1 MSLSGP
7 APVPPRSTPQGASV
21 TPDDKVPAAADPVL
35 ARFGRA
41 GATAG
46 AVASAGA
53 EQLRQ
58 MTPAMFTRTP
68 LRWLKG
74 WWTVAQFGA
83 QMLVLMLSPSSYRR
97 SQHQA
102 LYYQLHAASMP
113 LLPGFTAMSAVLSL
127 VIIRIV
133 VATAQSYG
141 LSQYALDVLVRTL
154 VLELLPLLVA
164 LYVALRFTMPAG
176 EAVAE
181 LRERGQ
187 LQALWQA
194 GGDPARDVL
203 LPRVLGGVFAVVLLA
218 ALSAVMAL
226 VMTYVTLYG
235 FTSWGLAAYTRD
247 VGQVFNPAAT
257 VILCMKAFFFSLVVA
272 ILPLAPDPRHDGA
285 ALQRRDEINQLGRL
299 FALILLIE
307 VLSLVG
313 NYY

>member
-1 MSLSGP
+1 MTDQDN
-7 APVPPRSTPQGASV
+7 AQASA
-21 TPDDKVPAAADPVL
+21 TSDPVL
-35 ARFGRA
+35 ARFARA
-41 GATAG
+41 SVAAG
-46 AVASAGA
+46 AVAGASA
-53 EQLRQ
+53 ERLLQLA
-58 MTPAMFTRTP
+58 PAMLTRTP
-68 LRWLKG
+68 VRWLLG
-74 WWTVAQFGA
+74 WWMVAQFAA

-97 SQHQA
+97 SQHPA
-102 LYYQLHAASMP
+102 LYHQLHAASVP
-113 LLPGFTAMSAVLSL
+113 LLPGFVAMSAVLSL

-133 VATAQSYG
+133 VASAQSYG

-181 LRERGQ
+181 LREQGQ
-187 LQALWQA
+187 LQALWRS

-203 LPRVLGGVFAVVLLA
+203 LPRVLGGVFSVVLLA
-218 ALSAVMAL
+218 ALSAIMAL
-226 VMTYVTLYG
+226 LMTYVTLYG
-235 FTSWGLAAYTRD
+235 FTSLGFSAYTRD

-257 VILCMKAFFFSLVVA
+257 VILCMKAFFFSLVVT
-272 ILPLAPDPRHDGA
+272 ILPMAPDPRRDGA
-285 ALQRRDEINQLGRL
+285 ALRRRDEISQLGRL

>member
-1 MSLSGP
+1 MTEAQNP
-7 APVPPRSTPQGASV
+7 STRA
-21 TPDDKVPAAADPVL
+21 TADPVL
-35 ARFGRA
+35 ARFAR
-41 GATAG
+41 AG
-46 AVASAGA
+46 AVASATA
-53 EQLRQ
+53 SASADQLLQ
-58 MTPAMFTRTP
+58 MAPAMLTQTP
-68 LRWLKG
+68 IRWLRG
-74 WWTVAQFGA
+74 WWAVAQFGA

-97 SQHQA
+97 SQHPA
-102 LYYQLHAASMP
+102 LYYQLHAASVP
-113 LLPGFTAMSAVLSL
+113 ILPGFIAMSALLSL

-181 LRERGQ
+181 LREQGQ
-187 LQALWQA
+187 LQALWHA

-218 ALSAVMAL
+218 ALSAIMAL

-235 FTSWGLAAYTRD
+235 FTNWGFASYTRD

-285 ALQRRDEINQLGRL
+285 SLQRRDEINQLGRL

>member
-1 MSLSGP
+1 MP
-7 APVPPRSTPQGASV
+7 
-21 TPDDKVPAAADPVL
+21 DPVL
-35 ARFGRA
+35 ARYARVGAA
-41 GATAG
+41 GAAAG
-46 AVASAGA
+46 ADQFL
-53 EQLRQ
+53 QLA
-58 MTPAMFTRTP
+58 PALLTRTP
-68 LRWLKG
+68 VRWLRG
-74 WWTVAQFGA
+74 WWLVAQFGA

-97 SQHQA
+97 SQRPA
-102 LYYQLHAASMP
+102 LYFQLHAASVP
-113 LLPGFTAMSAVLSL
+113 LLPGFVGMSAVLSL

-133 VATAQSYG
+133 VATAKSYG
-141 LSQYALDVLVRTL
+141 LPQYALSVLVRTL

-176 EAVAE
+176 EAAAE
-181 LRERGQ
+181 LRDQGQ
-187 LQALWQA
+187 LHALWRA

-218 ALSAVMAL
+218 ALSAIMAL
-226 VMTYVTLYG
+226 VMTYLTLYG
-235 FTSWGLAAYTRD
+235 FTNWGFAAYTND

-272 ILPLAPDPRHDGA
+272 ILPLAPDPRRDGA
-285 ALQRRDEINQLGRL
+285 GLRRRDEIGQLGRL

>member
-1 MSLSGP
+1 MTEQDN
-7 APVPPRSTPQGASV
+7 AQASA
-21 TPDDKVPAAADPVL
+21 TSDPVL
-35 ARFGRA
+35 ARFARA
-41 GATAG
+41 SVAAG
-46 AVASAGA
+46 AVAGASA
-53 EQLRQ
+53 EQLLQ
-58 MTPAMFTRTP
+58 LAPAMLTRTP
-68 LRWLKG
+68 MRWLLG
-74 WWTVAQFGA
+74 WWMVAQFAA

-97 SQHQA
+97 SQHPA
-102 LYYQLHAASMP
+102 LYHQLHAASMP
-113 LLPGFTAMSAVLSL
+113 LLPGFVAMSAVLSL

-181 LRERGQ
+181 LREQGQ
-187 LQALWQA
+187 LQALWRG

-203 LPRVLGGVFAVVLLA
+203 LPRVLGGVFSVVLLA
-218 ALSAVMAL
+218 ALSAIMAL
-226 VMTYVTLYG
+226 LMTYVTLYG
-235 FTSWGLAAYTRD
+235 FTNWGFAAYTRD

-272 ILPLAPDPRHDGA
+272 ILPMAPDPRRDGA
-285 ALQRRDEINQLGRL
+285 ALRRRDEISQLGRL